1 MIMNDDRATGSGDEP
16 AGSGRLARLRKWLAE
31 GPRGGNLVEEL
42 PRLFPLFLLLFGLG
56 MILISLVGD
65 QGLIAYYRLQKEAE
79 TLRLELQTMQGR
91 EQELLRE
98 IDALNNSDAY
108 LEMLARRNLGLVK
121 PDEMI
126 IQLPPAKGGG
136 PQKDMGN

>member
-1 MIMNDDRATGSGDEP
+1 M
-16 AGSGRLARLRKWLAE
+16 
-31 GPRGGNLVEEL
+31 EEL